1 MFYIKVEE
9 NYVIFEKIL
18 VFISLCV
25 GIFLTRVVLDFL
37 IAFNAIDIETTK
49 NLVETIVIKIFRERR
64 KLLLIFLKKIVLMSE
79 LLPLVISLTLLKDK
93 KSKFEIFKEIL

>member
-1 MFYIKVEE
+1 
-9 NYVIFEKIL
+9 
-18 VFISLCV
+18 
-25 GIFLTRVVLDFL
+25 VVLDFL